1 MLRIQ
6 PALPVWMLPAQ
17 SYLQHAHT
25 LTLSS
30 LIAVSPWLFNL
41 SHQHTTS
48 YNFSWVPLPCL
59 TTTPF
64 FPLFI
69 GKLLKIFVCTFCVQ
83 LLPNSLFWL
92 IANQAFIT
100 LQSTSAHCWI
110 HVPCSLLICVDVA
123 ATSDVLLTL
132 TWNTSQFHFSK
143 IHLHFVNLAYSPF
156 SLCFITAP
164 IFIVSFH
171 LLTFGFISF
180 YSF

>member
-1 MLRIQ
+1 MWIWSL
-6 PALPVWMLPAQ
+6 VWEEPWRRRYSCLGKPMDRGAWRNPWDHKKLDMTER
-17 SYLQHAHT
+17 QHAHT

-41 SHQHTTS
+41 SHQHTAS

-132 TWNTSQFHFSK
+132 TWNTSQFHFRWS
-143 IHLHFVNLAYSPF
+143 HSLAP
-156 SLCFITAP
+156 LP
-164 IFIVSFH
+164 W
-171 LLTFGFISF
+171 G
-180 YSF
+180 